1 MYISAIF
8 KIVRQFFFLR
18 NHGYHDRVVRRKYF
32 VRETNRKKRLEF
44 ANNNQWNIGM
54 VVICIAKSCL
64 KKIDY
69 DSMFQVKNDKGALR
83 VSNYH
88 L

>member
-1 MYISAIF
+1 MSMYISAIF

-44 ANNNQWNIGM
+44 ANNNINTPMEYWNGGNM
-54 VVICIAKSCL
+54 YSEKL
-64 KKIDY
+64 FKK
-69 DSMFQVKNDKGALR
+69 NRL
-83 VSNYH
+83 
-88 L
+88 